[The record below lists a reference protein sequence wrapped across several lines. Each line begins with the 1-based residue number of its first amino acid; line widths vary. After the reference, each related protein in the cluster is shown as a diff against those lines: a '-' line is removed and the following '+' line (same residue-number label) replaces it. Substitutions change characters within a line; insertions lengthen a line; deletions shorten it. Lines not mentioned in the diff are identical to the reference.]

1 MASGRKIS
9 GNSEASSL
17 QSTDKFVIARPGSS
31 ANYKAS
37 PATVR
42 KLLVSNMANGDVLT
56 FAHSE
61 TPYSTSS
68 ITIANGV
75 VTLSIA
81 HPYESAEFPSWAADG
96 DILVSGQLYSVNTRD
111 SATQLTL
118 DDLTINVSSGTSYSL
133 QKADLVPQ
141 NPRWKILPTTSYTA
155 APPTIAI
162 TAASNTT
169 PIVITAANHKLK
181 TGEHVKISGVLGN
194 TAANG
199 TFEVDSK
206 TQRITNATTA
216 NPVVITTEVR
226 HGYCTGDKVHIIGV
240 RGTTVAN
247 NTVATPSHTIT
258 VITDFT
264 FSLNGVNGTSSS
276 TFDTDSFAQVSL
288 ADQFEL
294 YTLGPDPSAT
304 TAITGATNASP
315 IEITAVSH
323 GLTSNTYVTVQG
335 VGGNTAANGDTWLI
349 TRTGANTFTLTGST
363 GNGAYTSGGT
373 VAPSFANKL
382 NPVAGTGAYTSG
394 GTMIKPGELTINATT
409 EAEAN
414 RLGFYIG
421 GALKMV
427 TASGTSYG
435 VITALPGQEGYPYQR
450 PSPTLP
456 DLEANKLTYAGHP
469 LTATITSL
477 AVGPSEMI
485 QCMPLVA
492 NSLAHYGSKTDL
504 PIYQLAQGSPE
515 VLVDKW
521 KNAFG
526 ANVLGYF
533 GRSLAHWYGG
543 NANLVAFQVAQRK
556 TGNTDVVAS
565 LGFFSG
571 GTVTVIPDHER
582 PTNSAGVHTDGS
594 AKYGS
599 LVTKSSNLSS
609 GDAVT
614 GIKGWRF
621 SRMDDGASTAVTGA
635 TNASPIVITAV
646 AHPFSTG
653 HLVAVQNVT
662 GNTAANGTWVIT
674 KLTADTFSLARKDGT
689 ASTGNGAF
697 VAGGTA
703 AGAMLETTHVVDGG
717 TGTDFQTAITSAS
730 SATPIVVTCTS
741 HGLTTG
747 QKITISGVT
756 GNAAANATHY
766 VTKLTANTFSL
777 YSDSTLATPVAGVG
791 SGTGGYFTNGLAA
804 TQCVV
809 ESMTMTASAGSRYEH
824 EDVETQPFI
833 NIDIGGQLVSPANG
847 YRGMRA
853 HPYSNALTYIPPVEI
868 NPLSSDVIYNSRI
881 ELACCGIGNRP
892 GAVDAT
898 TANSSCPQ
906 YLTAFLVFVLE

>member
-1 MASGRKIS
+1 MSGRKVS
-9 GNSEASSL
+9 ANTEASSL
-17 QSTDKFVIARPGSS
+17 ASTDKFLVARPGTS

-61 TPYSTSS
+61 TPYSTST
-68 ITIANGV
+68 ITIVDGV
-75 VTLSIA
+75 VTLSTA
-81 HPYESAEFPSWAADG
+81 PPYASAEFPSWAADG
-96 DILVSGQLYSVNTRD
+96 DLIVGGQLYSVNTRD
-111 SATQLTL
+111 SITQLTL
-118 DDLTINVSSGTSYSL
+118 DDLTVDVAAGTSYSL

-141 NPRWKILPTTSYTA
+141 NPRWKVLPSTSYTA

-181 TGEHVKISGVLGN
+181 TGEHVTISGCVGN

-199 TFEVDSK
+199 TFEVDAK
-206 TQRITNATTA
+206 TQRITNATAA

-226 HGYCTGDKVHIIGV
+226 HGYCTGDKVNIIGV

-288 ADQFEL
+288 ADQFEI
-294 YTLGPDPSAT
+294 YTLGPDSTAKTTITSVVNNLVT
-304 TAITGATNASP
+304 TASP
-315 IEITAVSH
+315 H
-323 GLTSNTYVTVQG
+323 GLSSNTYVTIQG
-335 VGGNTAANGDTWLI
+335 VASYDGANGDTWLA
-349 TRTGANTFTLTGST
+349 TVTGASTFTINYTGTGSGT
-363 GNGAYTSGGT
+363 GGT
-373 VAPSFANKL
+373 VVPSFANKL

-409 EAEAN
+409 ESEAN

-456 DLEANKLTYAGHP
+456 NLEANKLTYAGHP
-469 LTATITSL
+469 LTASITSL

-504 PIYQLAQGSPE
+504 PIYQLAQGTPE

-556 TGNTDVVAS
+556 TGNTDVVDS

-571 GTVTVIPDHER
+571 GTVTIIPDHQR
-582 PTNSAGVHTDGS
+582 PTNSSGVHTDGS
-594 AKYGS
+594 AKYGA
-599 LVTKSSNLSS
+599 LVTKSSNLSA

-621 SRMDDGASTAVTGA
+621 SLMNAGASTAVDGA
-635 TNASPIVITAV
+635 TDDSPIVITAV
-646 AHPFSTG
+646 AHPFSND
-653 HLVAVQNVT
+653 HFVAVQNVS
-662 GNTAANGTWVIT
+662 GNTAANGTWVV
-674 KLTADTFSLARKDGT
+674 KNKTANTFELYRKDGT
-689 ASTGNGAF
+689 ASSGNGAYTSGGT
-697 VAGGTA
+697 VAGA
-703 AGAMLETTHVVDGG
+703 ILETTHCVDGG
-717 TGTDFQTAITSAS
+717 TGTDFQTEISSAS

-766 VTKLTANTFSL
+766 VTRLTADTFSL
-777 YSDSTLATPVAGVG
+777 YSDSTLATPVAGVD

-853 HPYSNALTYIPPVEI
+853 HPYSNALTYIPPTEI

-881 ELACCGIGNRP
+881 EIACCGIGNRP